1 MDLQAIAQGQA
12 RSAAPLVTPL
22 AVAPT
27 STTSGRLRLPRTF
40 LRYAAVGVLSLVV
53 DAGTLWLLY
62 DIAHVN
68 LLVATSAGFWLS
80 FAVNFTANRSMTFA
94 ASNGLRR
101 QLMRYGVVVALSYL
115 SNVGIVAGLV
125 AWGLPAVLSKLIAVS
140 LLTGVNFGAYKY
152 WVFRD

>member
-1 MDLQAIAQGQA
+1 MTLPMTSPTAV
-12 RSAAPLVTPL
+12 PTP
-22 AVAPT
+22 VA
-27 STTSGRLRLPRTF
+27 SGRRWLPRTF
-40 LRYAAVGVLSLVV
+40 LRYVAVGVLSLVV

-80 FAVNFTANRSMTFA
+80 FGVNFTANRSLTFA
-94 ASNGLRR
+94 VSDGLRR
-101 QLMRYGVVVALSYL
+101 QLLRYGVLVAVSYL

-125 AWGLPAVLSKLIAVS
+125 SAGLPAVVSKLIAVC
-140 LLTGVNFGAYKY
+140 LLSGVNYGAYKY